1 MAVSYEQ
8 LEAMKDHYFSS
19 KEPEGNPF
27 TAKNI
32 VDYNIGGLRT
42 NQFGRLQIEHY
53 LEFSW
58 LLCMPHFF
66 PKLCLEIVEMRM
78 QF

>member
-53 LEFSW
+53 LEFS
-58 LLCMPHFF
+58 
-66 PKLCLEIVEMRM
+66 
-78 QF
+78 